1 MKTLISVFAATS
13 AFVLAACGNSETAPA
28 LPSDAVLV
36 EQPVVEETVEPVVEE
51 PANAEVAPL

>member
-1 MKTLISVFAATS
+1 MKTLISVVAATS

-28 LPSDAVLV
+28 LPSDAVVV
-36 EQPVVEETVEPVVEE
+36 EQPVVEE